1 MAMTK
6 KEKAAFDAL
15 LLRAETLAA
24 LRWTGPV
31 LQDVMPPSDGGYSEG
46 WDYNAYSKEV
56 WFGWSDCVSQGK
68 GSAPKDGKH
77 PYVGSQQSR
86 RMFSTKEAALRAMR
100 HEIELSSAA
109 DLLKIDRQI
118 DAAAIE
124 ECGE

>member
-86 RMFSTKEAALRAMR
+86 RMFSMKTAALRSMR
-100 HEIELSSAA
+100 HDLEKMAA
-109 DLLKIDRQI
+109 SDLLKIDRQI
-118 DAAAIE
+118 AEAEAAE
-124 ECGE
+124 GGE